1 MSQIRGVSIT
11 AIVNEIDEGVLDA
24 VRVLKAAIKDE
35 KAKVSERTTAA
46 NSC

>member
-1 MSQIRGVSIT
+1 MSNT

-35 KAKVSERTTAA
+35 KLKCLKGHLQQLMV
-46 NSC
+46 C